1 MDFPN
6 VTHVIQIGLPRE
18 RDTYIHRLGRTGR
31 AGKEG
36 EGWIILTPFEKTE
49 SRRRLRALPLK
60 DATSELETAEIDMS
74 QPAEVPE
81 DIGKI
86 LQDVTEAHKKVYPD
100 QLDAA
105 FRGLFGSYQWYG
117 DKKGLLEGANRL
129 AEFGW
134 GMPTPPQP
142 PASLFMG
149 GRGRGGGG
157 RSGGGGGY
165 GGGRGGGGGGFGG
178 GRGGDRGGDRGG
190 FGGGRGGD
198 RGGFGGDR
206 RGGGDR
212 GGFGG
217 DRRGGDRGGFGGE
230 RRGGDRGGFGGR
242 DGGRDGGRGGRDGGF
257 GGERRAPRQEYSD
270 F

>member
-1 MDFPN
+1 
-6 VTHVIQIGLPRE
+6 VIQVGLPRDRE
-18 RDTYIHRLGRTGR
+18 SYIHRLGRTGR

-36 EGWIILTPFEKTE
+36 EGWLIVTPFERNE
-49 SRRRLRALPLK
+49 IRRRLRGLPLS
-60 DATSELETAEIDMS
+60 DATAELETAEIDMS

-81 DIGKI
+81 NVGKI

-105 FRGLFGSYQWYG
+105 FRGLFGSFQWYG
-117 DKKGLLEGANRL
+117 DKHGLLEGANRL

-149 GRGRGGGG
+149 GGGR
-157 RSGGGGGY
+157 RSGGS
-165 GGGRGGGGGGFGG
+165 
-178 GRGGDRGGDRGG
+178 RGGDRGG
-190 FGGGRGGD
+190 FGGRDGGRSGGFGGGRGGGGGFGGRDGGRGGGFGGRDGGRFSNDRRGGD
-198 RGGFGGDR
+198 RGGFGGRDGG
-206 RGGGDR
+206 RG

-217 DRRGGDRGGFGGE
+217 DRRGGDRGGFGG
-230 RRGGDRGGFGGR
+230 RGGDR
-242 DGGRDGGRGGRDGGF
+242 DGGF
-257 GGERRAPRQEYSD
+257 QKRAPREEFD

>member
-6 VTHVIQIGLPRE
+6 VSHVIQIGLPRDRE
-18 RDTYIHRLGRTGR
+18 SYIHRLGRTGR

-36 EGWIILTPFEKTE
+36 EGWIILTPFEKGE
-49 SRRRLRALPLK
+49 IRRRLHRLPLN

-81 DIGKI
+81 NVGKI

-105 FRGLFGSYQWYG
+105 FRGLFGSFQWYG
-117 DKKGLLEGANRL
+117 DKHGLLEGANRL

-142 PASLFMG
+142 PASLFSGGGG
-149 GRGRGGGG
+149 GRGRG
-157 RSGGGGGY
+157 RPS
-165 GGGRGGGGGGFGG
+165 GFGG
-178 GRGGDRGGDRGG
+178 S
-190 FGGGRGGD
+190 
-198 RGGFGGDR
+198 
-206 RGGGDR
+206 
-212 GGFGG
+212 
-217 DRRGGDRGGFGGE
+217 
-230 RRGGDRGGFGGR
+230 RGGDRGGFGGR
-242 DGGRDGGRGGRDGGF
+242 DGGRDGGRSGGFGGDRRGGDRGGFGGRDGGRGGFGGDRRGGDRGFGGRGGRDGGRGGRDGGF
-257 GGERRAPRQEYSD
+257 GGERRGPRQEFD